1 MQLLDCFDR
10 ICIINLPE
18 RRDRRR
24 QVEKELARLGLRADG
39 DHIRFVAGIR
49 MDDAGPFPSAGARG
63 CYLSH
68 LAVLRQ
74 ALADGVGSV
83 LVLEDDVVFT
93 PALARPQPHLAATLR
108 AGGWDLAYPGHT
120 DPCQAEPAQW
130 QATRRPLVCAHCYAV
145 SRDALGPL
153 VSYLEACLTRPPGD
167 PAGGP
172 MHVDGA
178 LSMFRA
184 QAAACTTLICAPSLA
199 RQRSSRSDIAGSHWF
214 DRGPLRPLS
223 AGLRALRE
231 LRRRAHA

>member
-24 QVEKELARLGLRADG
+24 QVERELSRLGLRADG
-39 DHIRFVAGIR
+39 QRIRFVPGIR
-49 MDDAGPFPSAGARG
+49 MTAASPFPSTGARG

-83 LVLEDDVVFT
+83 LVLEDDVSFA
-93 PALARPQPHLAATLR
+93 PALAQPQPDLSAALL
-108 AGGWDLAYPGHT
+108 AGGWDFAYPGHT
-120 DPCQAEPAQW
+120 APCPADVPRW
-130 QATRRPLVCAHCYAV
+130 QITQRPLVCAHCYAV

-153 VSYLEACLTRPPGD
+153 VAYLEACLMRPPGD

-184 QAAACTTLICAPSLA
+184 QAPERITLICAPSLV
-199 RQRSSRSDIAGSHWF
+199 RQRGSRSDIAGSRWF
-214 DRGPLRPLS
+214 DRGLLRPLS
-223 AGLRALRE
+223 ASLRALRE
-231 LRRRAHA
+231 LGRRAHA